1 MYSTTALYR
10 SCFNNFDS
18 RGYTNLFTLIT
29 NIGNRYRWYSR
40 GIFVTYLCLI
50 FTFFY
55 SLLCKN
61 KPVQN
66 EWAECNKKIILSLL
80 DFFMFYL
87 IGDH

>member
-10 SCFNNFDS
+10 SCFNSFD
-18 RGYTNLFTLIT
+18 RRRYTNLFTLIT

-50 FTFFY
+50 FTFFNI
-55 SLLCKN
+55 LLCK
-61 KPVQN
+61 KTVQN
-66 EWAECNKKIILSLL
+66 EWAESNKKIFLSLL
-80 DFFMFYL
+80 DSSMFPL